1 MRYKLLVSK
10 KLEGLEST
18 LSNIKS
24 LLSQPNSTRQQFD
37 QWFELM
43 SEKIKELE
51 ALINSENQM

>member
-1 MRYKLLVSK
+1 MRYKELVTK

-24 LLSQPNSTRQQFD
+24 LLSQPNTTRQQFD

-43 SEKIKELE
+43 SEKIKDVE

>member
-1 MRYKLLVSK
+1 MRYKELVTK

-24 LLSQPNSTRQQFD
+24 LLSQPNTTRQQFD

-43 SEKIKELE
+43 SDKIKDIE

>member
-1 MRYKLLVSK
+1 MRYKNLVSK

-24 LLSQPNSTRQQFD
+24 LLSQPNTTRPQFE

-43 SEKIKELE
+43 SEKIKDIE
-51 ALINSENQM
+51 ALINSENQA

>member
-18 LSNIKS
+18 LYNIKS